1 MHRAW
6 SILSSARFA
15 APLACAVAVAKIQAE
30 TGLDFARA
38 RARAGFARGHLLDI
52 VVYLPGGRGIT
63 LETDAAEDLVR
74 LLVGEEA
81 FERWVGSV
89 RVTPTVRGG
98 PLKVLNESAEERSA
112 LPLET
117 LPATVQAAI
126 NGVRS
131 GLPELSFAQSA
142 DTDDWFAFELSPE
155 PSDDYAAQD
164 DLVFC
169 STRAPEPKK
178 CFLRGEPFFSGRF
191 APAGALFTYLKY
203 DSVETSAEAR
213 LAERAKLEELIKR
226 VLGPQHGGLVG
237 VGLGVRY
244 GYIDLVLTD
253 PDRVQQALLPELR
266 ARGVSKRSWVL
277 FCDSELEGEY
287 LPIFSDSPP
296 PFAG

>member
-81 FERWVGSV
+81 FERWVGNV

-98 PLKVLNESAEERSA
+98 PLKVLNESAEERAA
-112 LPLET
+112 LPIET
-117 LPATVQAAI
+117 LPATVEAAI
-126 NGVRS
+126 AGLKS
-131 GLPELSFAQSA
+131 GLPELTFTHSTEA
-142 DTDDWFAFELSPE
+142 DDWFAFELSPE
-155 PSDDYAAQD
+155 PRADYVAQD

-169 STRAPEPKK
+169 STRVPEPKK

-191 APAGALFTYLKY
+191 SASGALFTYLKY
-203 DSVETSAEAR
+203 ESRETTSEER
-213 LAERAKLEELIKR
+213 LAERSKFEDLVKR
-226 VLGPQHGGLVG
+226 VLVAPHGGVVG

-244 GYIDLVLTD
+244 GYIDLVLAD
-253 PDRVQQALLPELR
+253 PNSVRRALLPELR
-266 ARGVSKRSWVL
+266 AAGVSKRSWVL
-277 FCDSELEGEY
+277 FCDSELEAEY
-287 LPIFSDSPP
+287 LPVFPDSPA
-296 PFAG
+296 PFFG